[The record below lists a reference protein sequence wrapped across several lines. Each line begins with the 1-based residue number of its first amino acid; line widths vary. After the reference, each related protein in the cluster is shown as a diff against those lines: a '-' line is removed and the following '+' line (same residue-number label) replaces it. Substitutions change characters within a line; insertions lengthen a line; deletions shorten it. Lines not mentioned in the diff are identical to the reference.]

1 MKNILK
7 IAGLLIILLIIS
19 ACQSETND
27 VATEEHP
34 SNRSTEEVPE
44 ESQDTLEEEENNDS
58 DLVAD
63 EDTYEY
69 EEQEVIEQQI
79 EEGDYDVLVETDNK
93 GTRVMFYEIDGEKY
107 YKTIF
112 VKNDNRLKIIDIR
125 NNNGQIYNEII

>member
-44 ESQDTLEEEENNDS
+44 ESQDTSEEEENNDS